1 MGQYSYLNSTILVSN
16 GGFEKADKITTENLK
31 YTLLSKGLN
40 FNSHA
45 KYFERIAYVLKGKV
59 SEIPQELFSGMLLR
73 FHYFLKAIYFQI
85 SR

>member
-1 MGQYSYLNSTILVSN
+1 MVLGQYSYLNSTILVSN

-45 KYFERIAYVLKGKV
+45 KYFEREV
-59 SEIPQELFSGMLLR
+59 PMF
-73 FHYFLKAIYFQI
+73 
-85 SR
+85 